1 MLIKNIPPQIDASML
16 RSLCM
21 QNGNVVGFVTLPGGQ
36 ALVRFHTKEEA
47 SKAYKDIQDRAGGS
61 SLVTDFISDRDVAA
75 MSQSQS
81 QAANMSSSLWPQ
93 SQQSAGVG
101 GGSSSSFRPEQYMN
115 TEDRKSVV

>member
-81 QAANMSSSLWPQ
+81 QAANMSSSLWPVTAV
-93 SQQSAGVG
+93 SWCGWRQQQLQA
-101 GGSSSSFRPEQYMN
+101 RTIHEYRQ
-115 TEDRKSVV
+115 